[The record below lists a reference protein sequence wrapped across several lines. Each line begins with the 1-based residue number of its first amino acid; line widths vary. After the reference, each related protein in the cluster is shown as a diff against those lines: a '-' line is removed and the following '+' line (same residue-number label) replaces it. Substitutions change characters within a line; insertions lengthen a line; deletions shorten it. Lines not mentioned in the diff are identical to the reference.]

1 MLVSLPAKFLA
12 HAIQSELNCMSYDPT
27 NEVLVFI
34 KDFAIADENGE
45 LQAQIDMYP
54 MPKEH
59 PLSAMFEV
67 ALAGAPIDMTRW
79 KMIDTSP
86 LDKNPQDQDIVKA
99 FAQIFNQLY
108 EFMDKTTCVH
118 STSDNL
124 MSAMPHQC
132 DDDCQD
138 HSHDIMMDI
147 DPTEIP
153 TFEDTPHEAE

>member
-1 MLVSLPAKFLA
+1 MLVSLPVKFLA
-12 HAIQSELNCMSYDPT
+12 NAIQSELNCMSYDPV

-34 KDFAIADENGE
+34 KDFVTDENGE

-59 PLSAMFEV
+59 PLSAMFDV
-67 ALAGAPIDMTRW
+67 ALAGAPVDMTRW

-124 MSAMPHQC
+124 MSAMPHRC
-132 DDDCQD
+132 NDDCQD

>member
-12 HAIQSELNCMSYDPT
+12 NAIQSELNCMSYDPV

-34 KDFAIADENGE
+34 KDFVTDENGE

-54 MPKEH
+54 MSKEH
-59 PLSAMFEV
+59 PLSTMFEA

-86 LDKNPQDQDIVKA
+86 LDKNPQDQDIVKE
-99 FAQIFNQLY
+99 FAQKFNQLY
-108 EFMDKTTCVH
+108 EFMDKSTCVH

-124 MSAMPHQC
+124 MSAMPHRC
-132 DDDCQD
+132 NDDCQD

>member
-12 HAIQSELNCMSYDPT
+12 NAIQSELNCMSYDPV

-34 KDFAIADENGE
+34 KDFVTDENGE

-59 PLSAMFEV
+59 PLSAMFDM
-67 ALAGAPIDMTRW
+67 ALAGAPVDMTRW

-108 EFMDKTTCVH
+108 EFMDKTTCIH

-124 MSAMPHQC
+124 MSAMPHRC
-132 DDDCQD
+132 NDDCQD

>member
-12 HAIQSELNCMSYDPT
+12 NAIQSELNCMSYDPV

-34 KDFAIADENGE
+34 KDFVTDENGE

-79 KMIDTSP
+79 KMIDTSS
-86 LDKNPQDQDIVKA
+86 LDKNPQDIVKA

-124 MSAMPHQC
+124 MSAMPHRC
-132 DDDCQD
+132 NDDCQD

>member
-1 MLVSLPAKFLA
+1 
-12 HAIQSELNCMSYDPT
+12 
-27 NEVLVFI
+27 
-34 KDFAIADENGE
+34 
-45 LQAQIDMYP
+45 
-54 MPKEH
+54 
-59 PLSAMFEV
+59 MFEA

-86 LDKNPQDQDIVKA
+86 LDKNPQDQDIVKE
-99 FAQIFNQLY
+99 FAQKFNQLY
-108 EFMDKTTCVH
+108 EFMDKSTCVH

-124 MSAMPHQC
+124 MSAMPHRC
-132 DDDCQD
+132 NDDCQD

>member
-12 HAIQSELNCMSYDPT
+12 NAIQSELNCMSYDPV

-34 KDFAIADENGE
+34 KDFVTDENGE

-59 PLSAMFEV
+59 PLSAMFDV

-79 KMIDTSP
+79 KMIDTSS

-124 MSAMPHQC
+124 MSAMPHRC
-132 DDDCQD
+132 NDDCQD

-153 TFEDTPHEAE
+153 TFEDTLHEAE

>member
-12 HAIQSELNCMSYDPT
+12 NAIQSELNCMSYDPV

-34 KDFAIADENGE
+34 KDFVTDENGE

-79 KMIDTSP
+79 KMIDTSS

-124 MSAMPHQC
+124 MSAMPHRC
-132 DDDCQD
+132 NDDCQD

>member
-12 HAIQSELNCMSYDPT
+12 NAIQSELNCMSYDPV

-34 KDFAIADENGE
+34 KDFVTDENGE

-54 MPKEH
+54 MSKEH

-67 ALAGAPIDMTRW
+67 ALAGAPVDMTRW

-108 EFMDKTTCVH
+108 EFMDKTTCIH

-124 MSAMPHQC
+124 MSAMPHRC
-132 DDDCQD
+132 NDDCQD

>member
-12 HAIQSELNCMSYDPT
+12 HAIQSELNCMSYDPA

-34 KDFAIADENGE
+34 KDFVFADENGD

-59 PLSAMFEV
+59 PLAAMFEV

-86 LDKNPQDQDIVKA
+86 LDKNPQDQDIVKE
-99 FAQIFNQLY
+99 FAQKFNQLY
-108 EFMDKTTCVH
+108 EFMDNTTCVH

-124 MSAMPHQC
+124 MSAMPHHC

-153 TFEDTPHEAE
+153 TFEGAPHEAE

>member
-12 HAIQSELNCMSYDPT
+12 NAIQSELNCMSYDPV

-34 KDFAIADENGE
+34 KDFVTDENGE

-86 LDKNPQDQDIVKA
+86 LDKNPQDQDIVKE
-99 FAQIFNQLY
+99 FAQKFNQLY

-124 MSAMPHQC
+124 MSAMPHRC
-132 DDDCQD
+132 NDDCHD

>member
-12 HAIQSELNCMSYDPT
+12 NAIQSELNCMSHDPG
-27 NEVLVFI
+27 NEELIFI
-34 KDFAIADENGE
+34 KDFVTYENEE

-67 ALAGAPIDMTRW
+67 ALAGAPVDMTRW
-79 KMIDTSP
+79 KMIDTNP
-86 LDKNPQDQDIVKA
+86 LDKNPQDQDIVKE
-99 FAQIFNQLY
+99 FAQKFNQLY
-108 EFMDKTTCVH
+108 EFMDKTTCVY

-124 MSAMPHQC
+124 MSAMPHRC
-132 DDDCQD
+132 NDDCQD

-153 TFEDTPHEAE
+153 TFEDTPHETE

>member
-12 HAIQSELNCMSYDPT
+12 NAIQSELNCMSYDPV

-34 KDFAIADENGE
+34 KDFVTDENGE

-59 PLSAMFEV
+59 PLSAMFDV

-79 KMIDTSP
+79 KMIDTSS

-124 MSAMPHQC
+124 MSAMPHRC
-132 DDDCQD
+132 NDDCQD

>member
-1 MLVSLPAKFLA
+1 MLVSLPVKFLA
-12 HAIQSELNCMSYDPT
+12 NAIQSELNCMSYDPV

-34 KDFAIADENGE
+34 KDFVTDENGE

-59 PLSAMFEV
+59 PLSAMFDV

-79 KMIDTSP
+79 KMIDTSS

-124 MSAMPHQC
+124 MSAMPHRC
-132 DDDCQD
+132 NDDCQD

>member
-12 HAIQSELNCMSYDPT
+12 NAIQSELNCMSYDPV

-34 KDFAIADENGE
+34 KDFLTDENGE

-59 PLSAMFEV
+59 PLSAMFDV

-124 MSAMPHQC
+124 MSAMPHRC
-132 DDDCQD
+132 NDDCQD

-153 TFEDTPHEAE
+153 TFEDTSHEAE

>member
-12 HAIQSELNCMSYDPT
+12 NAIQSELNCMSYDPV

-34 KDFAIADENGE
+34 KDFVTDENGE

-59 PLSAMFEV
+59 PLSAMFDV
-67 ALAGAPIDMTRW
+67 ALAGAPVDMTRW
-79 KMIDTSP
+79 KMIDTSS

-124 MSAMPHQC
+124 MSAMPHRC
-132 DDDCQD
+132 NDDCQD

>member
-12 HAIQSELNCMSYDPT
+12 NAIQSELNCMSYDPV
-27 NEVLVFI
+27 NEVLIFI
-34 KDFAIADENGE
+34 KDFVTDENGE

-59 PLSAMFEV
+59 PLSAMFDV
-67 ALAGAPIDMTRW
+67 ALAGAPVDMTRW

-124 MSAMPHQC
+124 MSAMPHRC
-132 DDDCQD
+132 NDDCQD

>member
-12 HAIQSELNCMSYDPT
+12 NAIQSELNCMSYDPV

-34 KDFAIADENGE
+34 KDFVTDENGE

-79 KMIDTSP
+79 KMIDTSS
-86 LDKNPQDQDIVKA
+86 LDKNPQDQDIVKG
-99 FAQIFNQLY
+99 FAQICNQLY

-124 MSAMPHQC
+124 MSAMPHRC
-132 DDDCQD
+132 NDDCQD

>member
-12 HAIQSELNCMSYDPT
+12 NAIQSELNCMSYDT
-27 NEVLVFI
+27 LNEVMLHI
-34 KDFAIADENGE
+34 QDFYVEDGNGE
-45 LQAQIDMYP
+45 LQAKVDMYP

-59 PLSAMFEV
+59 PLVAMFD
-67 ALAGAPIDMTRW
+67 LTPAGAPIEMTKWR
-79 KMIDTSP
+79 MIDTEI
-86 LDKNPQDQDIVKA
+86 LTKNPQDQDIVKE
-99 FAQIFNQLY
+99 FAQKFNRLY